1 MKTNKITAG
10 AILKSESGAHGFG
23 LFGHEVRRPSFWT
36 DSADPYGAAKLIDE
50 TVADLA
56 NKREWDEQKTFEFMD
71 SKLGRWAGDEITDLK
86 SKNPTDKEISVIV
99 DKYMTKFGG

>member
-1 MKTNKITAG
+1 MKTNKVTTGSIV
-10 AILKSESGAHGFG
+10 KSESGAHGFG
-23 LFGHEVRRPSFWT
+23 LFGHEVRKPSFWS
-36 DSADPYGAAKLIDE
+36 DSADPYSSAKLIDK

-71 SKLGRWAGDEITDLK
+71 SKMGRWAGDEITDLK
-86 SKNPTDKEISVIV
+86 SKNPTDKEIGAIV